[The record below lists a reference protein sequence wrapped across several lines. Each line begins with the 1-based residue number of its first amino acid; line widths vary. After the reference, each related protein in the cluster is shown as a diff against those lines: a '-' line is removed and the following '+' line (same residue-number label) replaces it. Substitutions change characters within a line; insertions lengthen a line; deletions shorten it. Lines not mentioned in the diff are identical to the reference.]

1 MKTYRLDRPQPKS
14 QLDYESALNPQ
25 QLAAVMAGDG
35 PQLIIAGAG
44 SGKTRTL
51 TYRVARLIERGVP
64 ADSIALCTFTNKAA
78 REMLQR
84 VEHLVAD
91 RGRQVWGGTFHH
103 LANRLLRDVAA
114 VIGYQP
120 EFSILDAE
128 DAKDLLGDCLAD
140 GQTGKR
146 SKKLSTRPGV
156 LGGLLGLS
164 INTLT
169 PLDQIVIQYAP
180 SLTGRLHGLLD
191 AARKY
196 RDRKQRMNVMDFDDL
211 LYNLHRALQDE
222 QVGAGLAGRFEHVLV
237 DEYQDTTPLQAALVD
252 ALAKPQ
258 GNPSVVGDDAQSIY
272 GFRGADPANIL
283 SFTERWPD
291 AQIHKLEKNYRSSPQ
306 VLNLAN
312 ASITHNV
319 DQLQKTLTATRPDG
333 ELPALVPVR
342 DADMEAAFV
351 AQRICDFVD
360 QGLGLSDMAVLYRA
374 HHHSMQLQVELTRHE
389 IPYLVRS
396 GVRFF
401 EQAHIKDVLAHLR
414 LVLNPKEELSWLRVL
429 RLQTGIGRTGAGQI
443 WDRIARS
450 DDPLSEAMGRVEADE
465 IANRNRAGW
474 LRVRKLL
481 LRLDEPDARQHASVA
496 ITAVLEG
503 AYGELLP
510 GLYNNP
516 DGRRDDI
523 EQLAQYAD
531 RFDDPLTFLAE
542 LNLLASFASE
552 TVMPAQR
559 PDEMLTLSSIHQAK
573 GLEWGLVFVLSLNE
587 GSFPHP
593 RSLAEQGG
601 LEEERRLFYVACT
614 RTKESLHLL
623 TRQVDDRAGRH
634 RVLLQPSRFLD
645 EVSGHDL
652 YERWVIE
659 G

>member
-1 MKTYRLDRPQPKS
+1 MKTYRLDRPQPKN
-14 QLDYESALNPQ
+14 LIDYEAVLNPR
-25 QLAAVMAGDG
+25 QLEAVMAGDG

-64 ADSIALCTFTNKAA
+64 ANSIALCTFTNKAA

-84 VEHLVAD
+84 VEHLVAE
-91 RGRQVWGGTFHH
+91 RVNQVWGGTFHH
-103 LANRLLRDVAA
+103 LANRLLRDVAP
-114 VIGYQP
+114 VIGYRS

-140 GQTGKR
+140 GQAGKR
-146 SKKLSTRPGV
+146 RKKLGTRPGV
-156 LGGLLGLS
+156 LSGLLGLS

-169 PLDQIVIQYAP
+169 PLDQIVLQQAP
-180 SLTGRLHGLLD
+180 ALAGKLDSLLE

-211 LYNLHRALQDE
+211 LYNLHRALHDQ

-237 DEYQDTTPLQAALVD
+237 DEYQDTSPLQAALVD
-252 ALAKPQ
+252 ALAKPH

-272 GFRGADPANIL
+272 GFRGADPDNIL
-283 SFTERWPD
+283 SFSERWPD
-291 AQIHKLEKNYRSSPQ
+291 AQIHKLKENYRSSPQ
-306 VLNLAN
+306 ILNLAN
-312 ASITHNV
+312 ASITHNA
-319 DQLQKTLTATRPDG
+319 DQIQKTLTATRPDG
-333 ELPALVPVR
+333 ELPAVVPVR

-351 AQRICDFVD
+351 AQRIFDFVD
-360 QGLGLSDMAVLYRA
+360 QGIGLSDMAVLYRA
-374 HHHSMQLQVELTRHE
+374 HHHSMQLQVELTRRE

-429 RLQTGIGRTGAGQI
+429 RLQAGIGRTGAGQI
-443 WDRIARS
+443 WARISSS
-450 DDPLSEAMGRVEADE
+450 DDPLIEAMTRVEAKE
-465 IANRNRAGW
+465 IASRNRAGW
-474 LRVRKLL
+474 QRVCELL
-481 LRLDEPDARQHASVA
+481 LRLDKPDARQHASVA
-496 ITAVLEG
+496 ISAVLEG
-503 AYGELLP
+503 GYGELLP

-516 DGRRDDI
+516 DSRRDDI

-531 RFDDPLTFLAE
+531 RFDDPIAFLAE

-552 TVMPAQR
+552 TVLDTER
-559 PDEMLTLSSIHQAK
+559 PNEMLTLSSIHQAK
-573 GLEWGLVFVLSLNE
+573 GLEWGVVFVLCLNE
-587 GSFPHP
+587 GAFPHP

-623 TRQVDDRAGRH
+623 TRQVDDRAGHH

-645 EVSGHDL
+645 EVSGLDL

-659 G
+659 E